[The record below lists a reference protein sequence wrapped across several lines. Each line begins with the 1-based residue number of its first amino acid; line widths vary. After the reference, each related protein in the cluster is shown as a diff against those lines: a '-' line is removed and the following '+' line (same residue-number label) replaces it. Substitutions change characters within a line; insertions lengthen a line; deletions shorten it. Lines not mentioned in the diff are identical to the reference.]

1 MGGLLRVQA
10 SNSTNMEYDMEYKNE
25 MINKRFTIN
34 DFTNIRN
41 KFLSESIDKGV
52 EMLPDLEKQGI
63 YLNGADAINSSYEDV
78 VNDALDKKINK
89 MIHLS
94 F

>member
-1 MGGLLRVQA
+1 MRVQA
-10 SNSTNMEYDMEYKNE
+10 FNTTNMEYDMEYKNE
-25 MINKRFTIN
+25 MINKRYTLV

-41 KFLSESIDKGV
+41 KFISESIDKGV
-52 EMLPDLEKQGI
+52 EMLPNLEKQGI
-63 YLNGADAINSSYEDV
+63 YLNGADALEKSYKDV
-78 VNDALDKKINK
+78 VNNALDKKINK